1 MKNSDGGKLAYNLG
15 LTSSDSAAYINLWQN
30 DSWNGIFFAFSL
42 CSFFDDFAPPPPPLF
57 LVNVILLDNFN
68 HEPKIGHVFGTHYGI
83 ESQIKI

>member
-1 MKNSDGGKLAYNLG
+1 ME
-15 LTSSDSAAYINLWQN
+15 
-30 DSWNGIFFAFSL
+30 WNFFAFSL

-83 ESQIKI
+83 DSQIKIYMKNEIIGNSKDTHLIYEIVNTGQGERF